1 MRNIFFIIALIT
13 VAACGGP
20 KEVTV
25 DKTPVTKAP
34 VKAAKAGC
42 ETFDNTPDPQEATKL
57 HVLYRDYI
65 KVKDYDNALP
75 LWEKSYRMSP
85 AANGKTSVV
94 YKDGVKIYKH
104 FFKNAKDAA
113 KKEEYKN
120 KILELYDGRLNCFP
134 DDENAVLSQKI
145 RDLYYDFD
153 DKSNILSLGKRALE
167 VGGMDA
173 SPAIFYAYADVAATD
188 FIDEKLSKEEA
199 LDIYNKLN
207 KVAVHNMNNDED
219 PEKAGRYAKA
229 WDDARGRYE
238 LIGAYV
244 FDCQRYVDQYK
255 GEFDANPTKET
266 ARALVPK
273 LSVKGCDQSNAFF
286 AQVWNTAY
294 PKIVRT
300 TTTTS
305 RPTTTTTTGSSTA
318 DMSDREKV
326 AYYEEKIND
335 PSIADSKKFSYAI
348 NAANIAYSKLGQKSK
363 ARSLAR
369 KAAKYNPSSGKPY
382 FVIGNIYAGSGKDC
396 SNGVGTGFDAQQV
409 VWVAIDQWRRAISTE
424 PGSETAQKAQDRIN
438 KYTQYMPSQEDA
450 FMKGLKE
457 GQTHTV
463 GCWINESTKVRF
475 K

>member
-25 DKTPVTKAP
+25 DKAPVKKAP

-75 LWEKSYRMSP
+75 LWEKSYRMAP
-85 AANGKTSVV
+85 AANGQTSVV

-104 FFKNAKDAA
+104 FFKNATDAA

-153 DKSNILSLGKRALE
+153 DKSNILALGKRALE

-207 KVAVHNMNNDED
+207 KVAVHNMNNDDD

-244 FDCQRYVDQYK
+244 FDCQRYVDQYR

-266 ARALVPK
+266 ARNLVPK

-294 PKIVRT
+294 PKIVRKPT
-300 TTTTS
+300 TRPSTP
-305 RPTTTTTTGSSTA
+305 RPTPGASTA
-318 DMSDREKV
+318 GMSDREKV
-326 AYYEEKIND
+326 DYYEGKIND
-335 PSIADSKKFSYAI
+335 ASIDDSKKFAYAL
-348 NAANIAYSKLGQKSK
+348 NAANIAYSRLGQKSK
-363 ARSLAR
+363 GRSLAR

-382 FVIGNIYAGSGKDC
+382 LVIGKIYAGSGKDC
-396 SNGVGTGFDAQQV
+396 SGGKGVGFDAQQV
-409 VWVAIDQWRRAISTE
+409 VWVAIDQWKRAISTE
-424 PGSETAQKAQDRIN
+424 PGSEVAREAQDLIN
-438 KYTQYMPSQEDA
+438 KYTQYMPSQEDG
-450 FMKGLKE
+450 FMKGLKA
-457 GQTHTV
+457 GQSYTV

-475 K
+475 N